1 MCRKSGLQDIEAQA
15 SRWLSARASPQ
26 EGKNSAFG
34 SCAALLLAP
43 QYGCGATTR
52 RGKRESEENKADSM
66 IERAHTLHFF
76 FELAREVGAEG
87 LRSLLR
93 EPDTPAAL
101 IGLGRTQSNLAPGPR
116 H

>member
-1 MCRKSGLQDIEAQA
+1 MFEQSGEGAVSEVGGVDD
-15 SRWLSARASPQ
+15 SA
-26 EGKNSAFG
+26 G
-34 SCAALLLAP
+34 LID
-43 QYGCGATTR
+43 
-52 RGKRESEENKADSM
+52 ENKADSM
-66 IERAHTLHFF
+66 IERARTLHFF

>member
-1 MCRKSGLQDIEAQA
+1 MFEESG
-15 SRWLSARASPQ
+15 
-26 EGKNSAFG
+26 EGAVSEVGGVDK
-34 SCAALLLAP
+34 
-43 QYGCGATTR
+43 TTR
-52 RGKRESEENKADSM
+52 LVGEDETARVV
-66 IERAHTLHFF
+66 ERAHLLHL
-76 FELAREVGAEG
+76 FELAREVGAKG